1 MLCEAELES
10 GTKERRIGAGWAVGR
25 GMSVVKP
32 NQDVG
37 SPLEALV
44 VGKIRDASVLVCN
57 GDGGEHAARLSETA
71 IHLQRTGNDR
81 IKAGDRCAHA
91 QRAGDQSTH
100 SDARAGGSD
109 AGAAG

>member
-1 MLCEAELES
+1 MLREAELES

-25 GMSVVKP
+25 RMTVVKP
-32 NQDVG
+32 DRHVG
-37 SPLEALV
+37 SPLEALA
-44 VGKIRDASVLVCN
+44 VGKIRDASVLVGN

-71 IHLQRTGNDR
+71 IHLQGTGHDR
-81 IKAGDRCAHA
+81 IEAGDRCAHT

-109 AGAAG
+109 AGAAR